1 MPHRRRYCGVAL
13 FGDKVLI
20 VGGRQ
25 DTESS
30 SALRN
35 VVMYDITKNEC
46 QELAPLPYHVCEM
59 ATVKWDDDN
68 VMIMGGADSDY
79 KPLNKVLMYNIKTQ
93 KTHMLPD
100 MKYKR
105 KGCVAAVVRDTVI
118 VMGGQDE
125 SRNFLKSVESFRFN
139 SYNWQELPQ
148 MHEARWGA
156 TAAVC

>member
-68 VMIMGGADSDY
+68 VMILRIQVDRLMRIVVA
-79 KPLNKVLMYNIKTQ
+79 LVLT
-93 KTHMLPD
+93 
-100 MKYKR
+100 
-105 KGCVAAVVRDTVI
+105 VVR
-118 VMGGQDE
+118 
-125 SRNFLKSVESFRFN
+125 
-139 SYNWQELPQ
+139 
-148 MHEARWGA
+148 
-156 TAAVC
+156 